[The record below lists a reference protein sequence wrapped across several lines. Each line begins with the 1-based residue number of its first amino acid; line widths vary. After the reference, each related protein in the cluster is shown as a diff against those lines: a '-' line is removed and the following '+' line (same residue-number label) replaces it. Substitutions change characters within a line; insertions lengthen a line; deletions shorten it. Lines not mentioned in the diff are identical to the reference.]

1 MKSSMKT
8 SSKKSAST
16 SADAVKARRL
26 ESRIALVTGAAGGIG
41 SAVAKRLAAE
51 GAAVAVHY
59 RTRGQE
65 AAEWVREIRAA
76 GGVARAYRADVTN
89 PRQVRA
95 MVDKIKSELGAPE
108 ILVNNAAIFS
118 PADLGTFDLAQFEK
132 MQATNVHGVVNVTQ
146 AVVDG
151 MIKQSFGRIVNLT
164 SVAGIGTAFPGTTFY
179 GATKA
184 ALAILTRRFAMD
196 LGPHG
201 ITVNAVAPGYILVGM
216 NTRGR
221 KQKDIDATA
230 KTIIPRTMM
239 RRVGWGE
246 DIAAAIAYLV
256 SPEAGYVTA
265 QVLTVDG
272 GRLDYISHA

>member
-1 MKSSMKT
+1 MKSPKR
-8 SSKKSAST
+8 KSVKASERGN
-16 SADAVKARRL
+16 SVNARRL
-26 ESRIALVTGAAGGIG
+26 EGRIALVTGAAGGIG
-41 SAVAKRLAAE
+41 SGVARRLAAE
-51 GAAVAVHY
+51 GAVVAVHY
-59 RTRGQE
+59 RTRAEE
-65 AAEWVREIRAA
+65 AAQLVEEIRDA
-76 GGVARAYRADVTN
+76 GGVARAYRADVTHFK
-89 PRQVRA
+89 QVRA
-95 MVDKIKSELGAPE
+95 MVAKIKKELGAPD
-108 ILVNNAAIFS
+108 ILVNNAAVFF
-118 PADLGTFDLAQFEK
+118 PGDLASFNSREFAA
-132 MQATNVHGVVNVTQ
+132 MRATNVDGVIHVTQ
-146 AVVDG
+146 AVVAG
-151 MIKQSFGRIVNLT
+151 MIKSGYGRIVNLT

-184 ALAILTRRFAMD
+184 ALAIMTRRFAMD

-216 NTRGR
+216 NTRGK

-246 DIAAAIAYLV
+246 DIAAAVAYLV

-272 GRLDYISHA
+272 GRLDYISHV